1 MVMRCRLLHHL
12 SLLRLLDV
20 NIAYNLKYLF
30 QSFIVMIYLP
40 YEPNIIF
47 RRKNTAILLVQNI
60 KKHCIA
66 WFLTTVLTDLN
77 LKHRETYKLR
87 FTSSV
92 ISNFLP
98 LFRRLGLQIIPQWS
112 NVEKEILRDIFKIN
126 YYSGF
131 ALI

>member
-1 MVMRCRLLHHL
+1 
-12 SLLRLLDV
+12 
-20 NIAYNLKYLF
+20 
-30 QSFIVMIYLP
+30 MIYLP

-112 NVEKEILRDIFKIN
+112 NVEKETLRDIFKIN